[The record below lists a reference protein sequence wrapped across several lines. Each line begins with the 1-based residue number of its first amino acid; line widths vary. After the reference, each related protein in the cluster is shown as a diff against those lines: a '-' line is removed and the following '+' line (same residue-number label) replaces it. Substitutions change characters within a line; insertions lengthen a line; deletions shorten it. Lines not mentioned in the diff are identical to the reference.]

1 MLNDNFAVEQK
12 TVTSLKPALILSGLC
27 LLLMIIQ
34 AIIGLFVPGTYIKDG
49 AAGKA
54 TWQGND
60 FVNLFLF
67 APLLFI
73 ALVFIRRGS
82 DKGKLFWLGIQ
93 ALITYD
99 YIYYPLGVAY
109 DRYFLLYVAI
119 LGISL
124 YSFLFG
130 ITRIDFSKYEHYIPE
145 KRSSITASVLMLVFS
160 LILSTM
166 WIGLSIY
173 YIFTGEIKL
182 APQGMI
188 TTFDL
193 LLIVTPVVL
202 SVIWLLKGQA
212 RGYVI
217 LTMMAM
223 ASGFY
228 CFILIAYTPFA
239 LKANLPDAWT
249 LLPLWIILCVLCLP
263 TMIILLRSQRRG

>member
-1 MLNDNFAVEQK
+1 MLAVEK
-12 TVTSLKPALILSGLC
+12 NTMASLKPALILSWLC
-27 LLLMIIQ
+27 LPLMTIQ

-49 AAGKA
+49 VAGKA
-54 TWQGND
+54 IWQGND
-60 FVNLFLF
+60 FANLFLF
-67 APLLFI
+67 VPLLFI
-73 ALVFIRRGS
+73 ALVFISRGS

-130 ITRIDFSKYEHYIPE
+130 ITRIDFSTYEPYIPQG
-145 KRSSITASVLMLVFS
+145 RSSITPSVLMLVFS
-160 LILSTM
+160 AILSTL
-166 WIGLSIY
+166 WIGLAIY
-173 YIFTGEIKL
+173 YIFIGEMKL
-182 APQGMI
+182 AGQGMI

-193 LLIVTPVVL
+193 SLIITPVVL

-217 LTMMAM
+217 LTMMAI

-228 CFILIAYTPFA
+228 CFILMAYTPFA
-239 LKANLPDAWT
+239 LRANLADAWN
-249 LLPLWIILCVLCLP
+249 LLPLWIILWTLCFP
-263 TMIILLRSQRRG
+263 ATIILLRNQRNG